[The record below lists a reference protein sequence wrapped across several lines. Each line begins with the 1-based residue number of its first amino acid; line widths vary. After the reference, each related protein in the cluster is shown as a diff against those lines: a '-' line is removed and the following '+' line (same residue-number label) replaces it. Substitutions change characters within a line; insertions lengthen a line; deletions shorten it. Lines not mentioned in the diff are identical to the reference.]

1 MDPGSVLHRRRA
13 RISQR
18 RSRVREKPP
27 RFVEV
32 ALPLPLFQT
41 FTYSVDEGLANP
53 VVVGSRVVVPLR
65 NGKEIGIVVGVSDV
79 SPLKRKPKAVLQSPD
94 AEPAINSSLLE
105 LCKWM
110 ADYYIVPLGVTLRT
124 ALPGALTGAEDPHP
138 TRKTQRVVRLGVDIP
153 SLLQRDKIFARA
165 RQQRTAFELSGQ
177 GQFSPSVLKSLEKR
191 GYIVIENEEVER
203 DPFSTRGGI
212 SATRLEPTPA

>member
-1 MDPGSVLHRRRA
+1 
-13 RISQR
+13 
-18 RSRVREKPP
+18 VREKPP

-41 FTYSVDEGLANP
+41 FTYAVEEGLANP
-53 VVVGSRVVVPLR
+53 VAIGSRVVVPLR
-65 NGKEIGIVVGVSDV
+65 SGREIGIVVGASDA
-79 SPLKRKPKAVLQSPD
+79 SPLKRKPKAVIESPD
-94 AEPAINSSLLE
+94 AEPAVGPSLLE

-124 ALPGALTGAEDPHP
+124 ALPAALTGAEDPHP

-165 RQQRTAFELSGQ
+165 RQQRAVFEAIESLGGRTTIEQSGR
-177 GQFSPSVLKSLEKR
+177 VLAV
-191 GYIVIENEEVER
+191 GAEVAGEARLR
-203 DPFSTRGGI
+203 DHR
-212 SATRLEPTPA
+212 E